1 MVRRLSI
8 FQSSSLTSANTG
20 LDYLGFGTIVGSV
33 IVGKLMTNDYKAAEV
48 AYKITHNLQMT
59 HKLPNKNLPAD
70 FPLEHARLRSLG
82 WVTGLFTA
90 STALYGFSLADPTL
104 TSKPG
109 WIIVPL
115 ALQFLIAATSNA
127 VFAVNQTLV
136 SDLCPGK
143 GASSTALNN
152 LVRCGLGAIGVAF
165 VETMIR
171 DVGPPAA
178 FLGLAFITVAVAPL
192 AVVNWF
198 LGQGWRAARLEKQ
211 EKMEEEKK
219 IAQKA

>member
-1 MVRRLSI
+1 M
-8 FQSSSLTSANTG
+8 TS
-20 LDYLGFGTIVGSV
+20 
-33 IVGKLMTNDYKAAEV
+33 DYKAAEV
-48 AYKITHNLQMT
+48 AYKITHNLPPT
-59 HKLPNKNLPAD
+59 HKLPSKNLPAD
-70 FPLEHARLRSLG
+70 FPLEHTRLRSLG

-109 WIIVPL
+109 WIVVPL

-143 GASSTALNN
+143 GASGTALNN

-171 DVGPPAA
+171 GVGPPAA

-192 AVVNWF
+192 AVANWF
-198 LGQGWRAARLEKQ
+198 LGQRWRAARLEKQ
-211 EKMEEEKK
+211 TKMGEEKK
-219 IAQKA
+219 DAQKA